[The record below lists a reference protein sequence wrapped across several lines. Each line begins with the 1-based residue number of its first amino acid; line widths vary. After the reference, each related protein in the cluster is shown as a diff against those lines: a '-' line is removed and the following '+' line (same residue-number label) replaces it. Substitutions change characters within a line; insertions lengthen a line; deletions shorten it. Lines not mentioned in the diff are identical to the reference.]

1 MAQDDDTQ
9 FQSILDELRRAQ
21 EIEDQNVQIQQELE
35 EHSESIESLEEQT
48 TELTEKIGVEDK
60 EKNVI
65 DKNKLP
71 ATLTSAEKKRYQNI
85 GKVFIEGAGSEFKR
99 ILKATKF
106 KSMMSTV
113 KEKFQAGVNKVK
125 SAIKKAKKA
134 GGFLAKL
141 LLIAGLLGT
150 IFYLFKDKIKDAI
163 PNITNYIK
171 DIFEKA
177 RSFIGNLVENGFNV
191 VADGAKAILGESII
205 KIIGYL
211 KDTVV
216 IFFSET
222 LPNSIYE
229 LYLNVLSLFSN
240 DAEQMQDDLKNDDAA
255 KSLGSQA
262 EGITKQAQQEV
273 KEGAD
278 ENVINESAEFLEKT
292 AANYQTLSE
301 GQLNQLEVATSNA
314 QFADQQH
321 RDALINELDGLLA
334 GGESIIQMIN
344 DGRVDAKK
352 MFENIRQA
360 NADGNLSR
368 EEAFKAIQDSIGNE
382 AEREKLKFKELTTTL
397 QNGANGSTVVL
408 DDNRLGNA
416 AGSAISAANAY
427 KDAAS
432 SQGTTSLQTL
442 IDVANRD
449 KENHDKIN
457 AEITRRNQEEAEKN
471 RAQIRNANEE
481 GNALLKE
488 NTNVTLNATKV
499 ISETL
504 QTTFVDLSAAIKKF
518 LNGDDISKNIV
529 TSLQNLNNSFTQY
542 FNEVKNGVKI
552 MLEQLTTVASYFI
565 NFFGKVNEIVDANP
579 SILGSTEET
588 QNEVDE
594 RERPRTLAREFVIN
608 VDVKFDSQRR
618 TEQAF
623 IKDVVSI
630 DVELNETLEE
640 TNEVLSKITDAI
652 SRVTTDSENKTTTVT
667 IDEEKIQTIVHKYV
681 QNNSTIVKHV
691 TENITNN
698 SEVIN
703 VVTNKV
709 EQKLS
714 QNVTNNVNVIENRID
729 SSVVEIVDKNG
740 RSNTLT
746 LVDKETNDNELNLIR
761 ADIRTLANYAKQN
774 RDQISRNSLQV
785 SKIVNIGNI
794 STEATEP
801 ITLGP
806 LPALSV

>member
-35 EHSESIESLEEQT
+35 EHSESIESLQEQT
-48 TELTEKIGVEDK
+48 TELTEKVGVDDK

-85 GKVFIEGAGSEFKR
+85 GKVFIEGAGGEFKR
-99 ILKATKF
+99 ILKASKF

-125 SAIKKAKKA
+125 SAIKKAKKT

-211 KDTVV
+211 KDTVQ

-229 LYLNVLSLFSN
+229 LYLNVLSLFSS
-240 DAEQMQDDLKNDDAA
+240 DAEDMQEELKNDDAA

-262 EGITKQAQQEV
+262 SQITEQAKQEV

-278 ENVINESAEFLEKT
+278 ENIINESAEFLSKT
-292 AANYQTLSE
+292 ANNFQELSE

-314 QFADQQH
+314 QFADQQNK
-321 RDALINELDGLLA
+321 DALINELDGLLA

-344 DGRVDAKK
+344 DGRVDAKR

-360 NADGNLSR
+360 NADGNLTR
-368 EEAFKAIQDSIGNE
+368 EEAFKAIQDSIENE
-382 AEREKLKFKELTTTL
+382 AAREKLKFRELTSTL

-416 AGSAISAANAY
+416 AHSAIGAANAY
-427 KDAAS
+427 RDAAA
-432 SQGTTSLQTL
+432 SQGVTSLQTL

-449 KENHDKIN
+449 KENHDRIN
-457 AEITRRNQEEAEKN
+457 AEITRRNQEQAKEN
-471 RAQIRNANEE
+471 REQIRNANEE

-529 TSLQNLNNSFTQY
+529 SSLQSLNNSFTQY

-552 MLEQLTTVASYFI
+552 MLDQLTTVASYFI
-565 NFFGKVNEIVDANP
+565 NFFGKVNEIIDANP
-579 SILGSTEET
+579 SILGSTEEN
-588 QNEVDE
+588 QNEGN
-594 RERPRTLAREFVIN
+594 RPKTLAREFVIN

-618 TEQAF
+618 SEQSF

-652 SRVTTDSENKTTTVT
+652 SRVTTDSENKTTVVN
-667 IDEEKIQTIVHKYV
+667 ISNIVE
-681 QNNSTIVKHV
+681 QV

-714 QNVTNNVNVIENRID
+714 SNVTNNVNIIENRMD
-729 SSVVEIVDKNG
+729 SSVVEIVDKQG

-746 LVDKETNDNELNLIR
+746 LVDKKTNDNELNMIR

-801 ITLGP
+801 ITLCP